1 MHFRSLR
8 RRKSPSRVIPMVY
21 LYGRNRVSLSSQVKM
36 HWQRHN
42 LNWFFASILSV
53 VLSIFCADF
62 GVCQSF
68 VTPELPQART
78 IDGQTYGDLEGRI
91 IDSGEVR
98 GRVIEGRV
106 LTGED
111 GQPGDMT
118 LRFPKRNESSTS
130 DDTSTMVFGPI
141 DIAPIPDI
149 TPERITGP
157 PQSQPRQESSLPRRR
172 RRPDLRDLPNREI
185 IRQRYPDGNVQI
197 ARHVMQDA
205 QGNWVNDGQ
214 WKLFDQQGAMIAAG
228 SYRNGAMHGKW
239 SRLHTAGSGGI
250 FSNVPFIEFDGP
262 YASHAQFE
270 SGELSG
276 PWIIQDRTGQK
287 ILEIPYKD
295 GRRNGVAV
303 WYLPQGKIYR
313 RMEFED
319 GVPVGNLVEYDKQGK
334 IRRKETYKDG
344 MKIVNNV
351 TYYRPSG
358 QKRQESIVQ
367 RGRLELQGEDDWW
380 EAKPAPMVVTGKDV
394 QNGPIRSWFENG
406 QTKMVGNLVRD
417 TRVGQFTWWH
427 RNGTKQLIGQYDKFG
442 NKTGRWRWWHENG
455 FKSIDG
461 SYTDGKADGVWR
473 WWNEQGKL
481 INEEDFDQANASAD
495 RSTDQSDDGDSDAD
509 NSVDE
514 DSNEYN
520 PDDAFGEDPNEDS
533 ILDNSDSGSDDAGS
547 DNTDFSDDNGNV
559 NTDELEDIEPESFEG
574 EEMPE
579 PGNTTGQTPAALRDG
594 NSDTEIEAFFQ
605 LQDDQ

>member
-1 MHFRSLR
+1 MA
-8 RRKSPSRVIPMVY
+8 V
-21 LYGRNRVSLSSQVKM
+21 G
-36 HWQRHN
+36 
-42 LNWFFASILSV
+42 
-53 VLSIFCADF
+53 LSIFFAQIGF
-62 GVCQSF
+62 CQSF
-68 VTPELPQART
+68 VTPELPQAQT

-91 IDSGEVR
+91 VEGRNVEGGELQGRNAEGRNAEGRIVE

-106 LTGED
+106 LTGEN
-111 GQPGDMT
+111 GQLGDMT
-118 LRFPKRNESSTS
+118 LRFPKNNEPNTA
-130 DDTSTMVFGPI
+130 DDYGDMVFGPI
-141 DIAPIPDI
+141 EIAPLPAI
-149 TPERITGP
+149 TPERITAP
-157 PQSQPRQESSLPRRR
+157 PRTQNRQDASFRQRAR
-172 RRPDLRDLPNREI
+172 KPDLRELPNREI

-205 QGNWVNDGQ
+205 SGNWVNDGQ
-214 WKLFDQQGAMIAAG
+214 WKLFDQQGAMIASG

-239 SRLHTAGSGGI
+239 SRLHTTGSGGI

-270 SGELSG
+270 AGELSG

-287 ILEIPYKD
+287 ILEIPYKK

-313 RMEFED
+313 RMEFAD

-334 IRRKETYKDG
+334 IRRKETYKNG

-380 EAKPAPMVVTGKDV
+380 EAKPAPMMVTGKDV
-394 QNGPIRSWFENG
+394 QDGPIRSWFENG
-406 QTKMVGNLVRD
+406 QTKMVGNLVQD

-442 NKTGRWRWWHENG
+442 SKTGRWRWWHENG
-455 FKSIDG
+455 IKSIDG
-461 SYTDGKADGVWR
+461 TYTNGQARGTWR
-473 WWNEQGKL
+473 WWNDQGKL
-481 INEEDFDQANASAD
+481 INEEDFDKSDALTDAS
-495 RSTDQSDDGDSDAD
+495 TNQSDDDDSTQ
-509 NSVDE
+509 
-514 DSNEYN
+514 YN
-520 PDDAFGEDPNEDS
+520 PDDAFGENLDQNS
-533 ILDNSDSGSDDAGS
+533 ILD
-547 DNTDFSDDNGNV
+547 DNGEGSAGARSNDADD
-559 NTDELEDIEPESFEG
+559 TDDVDTDDLENIEPESFEG

-579 PGNTTGQTPAALRDG
+579 PNSTAGQTPNTRRSG
-594 NSDTEIEAFFQ
+594 NSDSEIEAFFR

>member
-1 MHFRSLR
+1 MATPL
-8 RRKSPSRVIPMVY
+8 
-21 LYGRNRVSLSSQVKM
+21 
-36 HWQRHN
+36 
-42 LNWFFASILSV
+42 V
-53 VLSIFCADF
+53 VGLSIFF
-62 GVCQSF
+62 TRPGVCQSF

-78 IDGQTYGDLEGRI
+78 IDGQTYGDLEGRVV
-91 IDSGEVR
+91 DRGELQ
-98 GRVIEGRV
+98 GRIIEGRV
-106 LTGED
+106 LTGEN

-118 LRFPKRNESSTS
+118 LRFPKSDGSETS
-130 DDTSTMVFGPI
+130 DDYGAMVFGPI
-141 DIAPIPDI
+141 DIEPLPAI
-149 TPERITGP
+149 TPEQITAP
-157 PQSQPRQESSLPRRR
+157 PQSQNRQETSFRQRKR
-172 RRPDLRDLPNREI
+172 KPDLRDLPNREI

-197 ARHVMQDA
+197 ARHVMQDTE
-205 QGNWVNDGQ
+205 GNWVNDGQ
-214 WKLFDQQGAMIAAG
+214 WKLFDQQGAMIASG

-239 SRLHTAGSGGI
+239 SRLHTTGSGGI
-250 FSNVPFIEFDGP
+250 FSNAPFIEFDGP

-276 PWIIQDRTGQK
+276 PWIIQDRKGQK

-313 RMEFED
+313 RMEFAD

-406 QTKMVGNLVRD
+406 QTKMVGNLVQD
-417 TRVGQFTWWH
+417 TRVGEFIWWH

-442 NKTGRWRWWHENG
+442 NKTGRWRWWHDNG
-455 FKSIDG
+455 IKSIDG
-461 SYTDGKADGVWR
+461 SYTNGKADGPWR
-473 WWNEQGKL
+473 WWNKQGKL
-481 INEEDFDQANASAD
+481 INEEDFDEAD
-495 RSTDQSDDGDSDAD
+495 ALDDSSTDQSDDNDS
-509 NSVDE
+509 E
-514 DSNEYN
+514 QYN
-520 PDDAFGEDPNEDS
+520 PDDAFGETPNQNS
-533 ILDNSDSGSDDAGS
+533 ILDNDNKRSDDTRSGGADYIG
-547 DNTDFSDDNGNV
+547 DVDTDD
-559 NTDELEDIEPESFEG
+559 LEDIEPESIEG
-574 EEMPE
+574 EEIPE
-579 PGNTTGQTPAALRDG
+579 PDNSAGQTPAALRDG
-594 NSDTEIEAFFQ
+594 DSDSEIEAFFRI
-605 LQDDQ
+605 QDDQ